1 LKKPLLLAGLA
12 LTGLLA
18 TAAPALAAAA
28 PALAATAPLA
38 AAAAPAAAP
47 AANFGYY
54 DNQPIEY
61 EATAEVTS
69 SPQQAQVLAHGNI
82 VFHIVDPAGTVPAV
96 QLARAQAAFPNDAGA
111 GNVLNFIPTETGYT
125 GGAWN
130 LQIFHW
136 NPGVTP
142 TELSSDT
149 DILAAVA
156 AGQGTLEITS
166 TLVRCPVINFSALR

>member
-1 LKKPLLLAGLA
+1 MKKLLLAASLA

-18 TAAPALAAAA
+18 TAATLAAAA
-28 PALAATAPLA
+28 PALAATSAP
-38 AAAAPAAAP
+38 
-47 AANFGYY
+47 NFGYY

-82 VFHIVDPAGTVPAV
+82 VFHIVDASGTVPAV
-96 QLARAQAAFPNDAGA
+96 QLARAQAAFPHDAGA
-111 GNVLNFIPTETGYT
+111 GNVLNFIPTDVGYT

-136 NPGVTP
+136 TAGVTP

-156 AGQGTLEITS
+156 AGKGTLEITS

>member
-1 LKKPLLLAGLA
+1 MKKLLLAASLA

-18 TAAPALAAAA
+18 TAAATLAAAA
-28 PALAATAPLA
+28 PALAATSAP
-38 AAAAPAAAP
+38 
-47 AANFGYY
+47 NFGYY

-82 VFHIVDPAGTVPAV
+82 VFHIVDASGTVPAV
-96 QLARAQAAFPNDAGA
+96 QLARAQAAFPHDAGA
-111 GNVLNFIPTETGYT
+111 GNVLNFIPTEVGYA

-142 TELSSDT
+142 AELSTDT

-156 AGQGTLEITS
+156 AGKGTLEITS

>member
-1 LKKPLLLAGLA
+1 MKKLLLAAGLA

-18 TAAPALAAAA
+18 AAAATLAAAA
-28 PALAATAPLA
+28 PALAATSAP
-38 AAAAPAAAP
+38 
-47 AANFGYY
+47 NFGYY

-82 VFHIVDPAGTVPAV
+82 VFHIVDASGTVPAV
-96 QLARAQAAFPNDAGA
+96 QLARAQAAFPHDAGA
-111 GNVLNFIPTETGYT
+111 GNVLNFIPTEVGYA
-125 GGAWN
+125 GGGWN
-130 LQIFHW
+130 LQIFRW

-142 TELSSDT
+142 AELSSDT

-156 AGQGTLEITS
+156 AGKGTLEITS

>member
-1 LKKPLLLAGLA
+1 MNKLLLAAGLA

-18 TAAPALAAAA
+18 AAVPALTAA
-28 PALAATAPLA
+28 PALAATAASTP
-38 AAAAPAAAP
+38 
-47 AANFGYY
+47 NFGYY

-69 SPQQAQVLAHGNI
+69 SPQQAQVLAAGNI
-82 VFHIVDPAGTVPAV
+82 VYHIVDATGNVPAV

-111 GNVLNFIPTETGYT
+111 GNVLNFIPTEIGYT

-136 NPGVTP
+136 SPGVTP

-156 AGQGTLEITS
+156 AGQGTLEITA
-166 TLVRCPVINFSALR
+166 TLVRCPLINFSALR